1 MSESEPETAVVDT
14 SVLINLAILNRLN
27 LFGALD
33 RLRFVIPAEVS
44 AEVKKPDQKSRV
56 GAALEAGYLQEV
68 SLDQPSE
75 LSQLF
80 TFRRQ
85 MKMGEAACLTLAVSR
100 GWIFV
105 CDEKRIVRSE
115 AKRLL
120 GPDRILNTPG
130 LFLLAIRT
138 GYWTA
143 EEAEEERT
151 VLEENHY
158 RMEIGSFREL
168 L

>member
-1 MSESEPETAVVDT
+1 
-14 SVLINLAILNRLN
+14 VLINLAILDRLD

-33 RLRFVIPAEVS
+33 RMRFVIPAEVL
-44 AEVKKPDQKSRV
+44 AEVKKPDQKSRLRT
-56 GAALEAGYLQEV
+56 ALEVGYLQEV

-75 LSQLF
+75 LSQLL
-80 TFRRQ
+80 TFRKQ
-85 MKMGEAACLTLAVSR
+85 MKMGEASCLTLAVSR
-100 GWIFV
+100 GWLFA

-143 EEAEEERT
+143 EEAEEARA
-151 VLEENHY
+151 VLEENRY
-158 RMEIGSFREL
+158 RMEIGPFREL